1 MRTQIVSTRVPGSLW
16 RGLAIVTALV
26 ALASCGGNG
35 GGYSS
40 NNPPPPPPPVNNTQ
54 AVQVNLGPNNNVPN
68 GLYTSLQLCAPGS
81 TTQCQTVTD
90 IEVDTGSEGLR
101 ILSSALTVSLP
112 AIKDAG
118 NNPLGEC
125 VTFADNSYVWGP
137 LASADLQMAGEK
149 ASSVPIQIIGASGFP
164 TVPSACSTSGTADD
178 TVATLGANGIIG
190 IGVFR
195 QDCGPACSGSVSTVP
210 SEYFTCPNSGCV
222 VASVPLLSQLQNPVW
237 LFPQDNNGVLLSLPA
252 IPDTGATTV
261 TGSMIF
267 GIGTQSDNALG
278 TAQVYTTD
286 NSGNFTAT
294 YNGNSYS
301 NSFIDSG
308 SNGMF
313 FLDATTLASAGIIEC
328 VGADAGFYCPPNT
341 VSFTATNKGANLT
354 SGPVTFK
361 IANADTLF
369 LSPNAAFNDLGGDSP
384 NSFDYGL
391 PFFFGR
397 NIFTGIEG
405 QNSPGG
411 QGPYWAY

>member
-1 MRTQIVSTRVPGSLW
+1 MSAQNIFARVPGSCW
-16 RGLAIVTALV
+16 RGLAIILGIVTLV
-26 ALASCGGNG
+26 GCGGG
-35 GGYSS
+35 GSS
-40 NNPPPPPPPVNNTQ
+40 TPPPPPPPPPVNNTQ
-54 AVQVNLGPNNNVPN
+54 VVQVNLGPNNNVPN

-112 AIKDAG
+112 AINDAG

-125 VTFADNSYVWGP
+125 VTFADNSFVWGP

-164 TVPSACSTSGTADD
+164 TVPSACNTSGTADD

-190 IGVFR
+190 VGVFR

-210 SEYFTCPNSGCV
+210 KDYFSCPSSGCV
-222 VASVPLLSQLQNPVW
+222 VASVPLLTQLQNPVW
-237 LFPQDNNGVLLSLPA
+237 LFPQDNNGVLISLPA
-252 IPDTGATTV
+252 IPDTGATTA

-308 SNGMF
+308 SNGLF

-328 VGADAGFYCPPNT
+328 VGADAGFYCPAST
-341 VSFTATNKGANLT
+341 VSFTATNRGANLT
-354 SGPVTFK
+354 SAPVTFK

-369 LSPNAAFNDLGGDSP
+369 LSPNSAFNDLGGDNP